1 MMEEV
6 MTTGAI
12 GRAKLQS
19 DHHQQ
24 QTNIQ
29 FIYRLD
35 ALPVAQPTVS
45 KH

>member
-1 MMEEV
+1 MEV
-6 MTTGAI
+6 VATVGAI
-12 GRAKLQS
+12 GRAELQS
-19 DHHQQ
+19 DHQQ

-29 FIYRLD
+29 FF